1 MNLTAG
7 EAFQPSTAQS
17 GGMDLSAL
25 MSMASGNSDVAA
37 TLTDI
42 FSTTSNANTAV
53 GTGMVVEHYGD
64 FYVSFTVG
72 KYDLQDLHVG
82 QKAKITSLDK
92 DYAGE
97 VSYVSATATAGSG
110 LDISSI
116 TSSLTGSST
125 SSSSNSAPIKVKI
138 ENPDEKVVIGF
149 DVDVSIDTEKL
160 ENVVV
165 IPVEAVSTNDG
176 ENCVF
181 VYNEKEK
188 TVSKRVVTLG
198 VGSDTMYEVLE
209 GLQVGEQV
217 VLNPKTAL
225 TDGDKI
231 QVK

>member
-1 MNLTAG
+1 M
-7 EAFQPSTAQS
+7 
-17 GGMDLSAL
+17 
-25 MSMASGNSDVAA
+25 
-37 TLTDI
+37 
-42 FSTTSNANTAV
+42 
-53 GTGMVVEHYGD
+53 
-64 FYVSFTVG
+64 
-72 KYDLQDLHVG
+72 QDLHVG

>member
-1 MNLTAG
+1 M
-7 EAFQPSTAQS
+7 
-17 GGMDLSAL
+17 
-25 MSMASGNSDVAA
+25 
-37 TLTDI
+37 
-42 FSTTSNANTAV
+42 
-53 GTGMVVEHYGD
+53 
-64 FYVSFTVG
+64 
-72 KYDLQDLHVG
+72 
-82 QKAKITSLDK
+82 
-92 DYAGE
+92 
-97 VSYVSATATAGSG
+97 
-110 LDISSI
+110 
-116 TSSLTGSST
+116 
-125 SSSSNSAPIKVKI
+125 
-138 ENPDEKVVIGF
+138 VIGF

-160 ENVVV
+160 ENVMV